1 LNRHQFIPVARACFH
16 NLVKNSENVEAAC
29 LPPIRNQKI
38 KTLVGGQ
45 IILHPTEQGHLEA
58 ELSEDYAKF
67 LKLPGGKSKILV
79 VAWA

>member
-1 LNRHQFIPVARACFH
+1 MLSKPGQKFRECRGR
-16 NLVKNSENVEAAC
+16 
-29 LPPIRNQKI
+29 LPTAHSQPN